1 MAKGNLTFKDTLLI
15 ENIRKTLYEDADSC
29 LWCPVKEF
37 CVHGDYLCSEGRA
50 DEFTEACIQKFG
62 VKREDKKKQKIRK
75 RKRRIKFV

>member
-1 MAKGNLTFKDTLLI
+1 MAKGDLQFKDALLI

-37 CVHGDYLCSEGRA
+37 CTKGDYLCSEGRA
-50 DEFTEACIQKFG
+50 DEFTEACIQKFS
-62 VKREDKKKQKIRK
+62 VKREKNKKTKK